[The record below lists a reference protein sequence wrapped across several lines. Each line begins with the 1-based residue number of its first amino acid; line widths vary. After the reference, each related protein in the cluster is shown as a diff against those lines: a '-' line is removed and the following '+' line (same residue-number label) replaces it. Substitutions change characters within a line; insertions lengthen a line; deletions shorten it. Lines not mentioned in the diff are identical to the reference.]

1 MPSLPRLAIA
11 APAGH
16 RCPGWPAHAI
26 AAPAGQRMPSLPRC
40 DVTPPSLPRLAS
52 ACHRCPGWPSHRH
65 RCPGWPAHAP
75 AGQRWH
81 RGALA
86 GPGFGGCRARDPC
99 STPRS
104 PKSTL
109 ETPTKNRKNRK
120 NRKNASC
127 YIPKSV
133 FDIRRGKTLHSLPRK
148 AAWGFPCP
156 FAARLRVPGART
168 INTPGPFLNVKG
180 VAKGARSEAT
190 VENSEH
196 TGL

>member
-1 MPSLPRLAIA
+1 MMPDMTRWPSHR
-11 APAGH
+11 H
-16 RCPGWPAHAI
+16 RCPGW
-26 AAPAGQRMPSLPRC
+26 PSLPRC

-120 NRKNASC
+120 NASC

-156 FAARLRVPGART
+156 FAARLRVPGAR
-168 INTPGPFLNVKG
+168 IISTPGDFLNVKW